1 MHIRI
6 YIRARGDRG
15 TMVEKQIEQKLIAVV
30 KALGGMAI
38 KINSLS
44 MSGLPDRLV
53 LLPGGEVIFIELK
66 APGKEMRPLQVK
78 RKRQLEG
85 LGFSVYC
92 IDDVKQI
99 NKILKEVM
107 LK

>member
-1 MHIRI
+1 M
-6 YIRARGDRG
+6 
-15 TMVEKQIEQKLIAVV
+15 TEKQIEQKLCSKV

-53 LLPGGEVIFIELK
+53 LLPGGKALFIELK

-78 RKRQLEG
+78 RKRQLEK
-85 LGFSVYC
+85 LGFFVYC
-92 IDDVKQI
+92 IDDVNQI
-99 NKILKEVM
+99 EKILKGAMLNEVHT
-107 LK
+107 L

>member
-1 MHIRI
+1 M
-6 YIRARGDRG
+6 
-15 TMVEKQIEQKLIAVV
+15 TEKHIEQKLIAVV

-53 LLPGGEVIFIELK
+53 LLPAGKALFVELK
-66 APGKEMRPLQVK
+66 APGKKMRALQVK

-85 LGFSVYC
+85 LGFLVYC

>member
-1 MHIRI
+1 M
-6 YIRARGDRG
+6 
-15 TMVEKQIEQKLIAVV
+15 TEKHIEQKLCTKV
-30 KALGGMAI
+30 KAMGGIAI

-92 IDDVKQI
+92 IDDVNQI
-99 NKILKEVM
+99 EKILKEGGDA
-107 LK
+107 K

>member
-1 MHIRI
+1 M
-6 YIRARGDRG
+6 
-15 TMVEKQIEQKLIAVV
+15 TEKHIEQKLIAVV

-92 IDDVKQI
+92 IDDVNQI
-99 NKILKEVM
+99 EKILKGVMPNEVHTT
-107 LK
+107 

>member
-1 MHIRI
+1 MTERH
-6 YIRARGDRG
+6 
-15 TMVEKQIEQKLIAVV
+15 IEQKLCTKV
-30 KALGGMAI
+30 KAMGGIAI

-44 MSGLPDRLV
+44 MTGLPDRLV
-53 LLPGGEVIFIELK
+53 LLPGGKALFVELK
-66 APGKEMRPLQVK
+66 APGKKMRALQVK
-78 RKRQLEG
+78 RKGQLEG
-85 LGFSVYC
+85 LGFLVYC